1 MLNEVKHLSETP
13 MCKELR
19 VTGNIRDTA
28 APELPLEAVVTYPL
42 PGMAVPGAIA
52 WSPDD
57 RLITYLHSP
66 DRGLTRQLY
75 AFDTHTGQR
84 RLLLAPADGG
94 ATEENISLE
103 EQLRRERMRQRELG
117 VTQYAWARQSNRIL
131 VPLRGDI
138 YVQDGPD
145 APLRKI
151 VDSGGVPALNPH
163 FSPDGSLV
171 AYVQDS
177 ELYVVSADGGSPRQL
192 TSGARGTGKT
202 HGLAEY
208 VAQEEMARREGFWWS
223 HDGEWLAF
231 EEADETHIPIYR
243 IVHQGKDATGEGAQE
258 DHRYPFA
265 GAPNAKVRLGV
276 VPVNTADGP
285 GEPIW
290 MDLGADEDIYLARV
304 QWLPDG
310 SLSAQIENRAQ
321 TRLDLVQFDPS
332 SGERR
337 DLLRDESDVW
347 INLHQ
352 IFRPLRAG
360 QYAGGFIWAS
370 ERDGF
375 QHLYLYDRERRLA
388 RQLTSGDWMV
398 DALAGVDEASGT
410 VYFTGTRE
418 SPLETHLYAVSLEGG
433 EPRKITAEAGKH
445 AVVLDHACTRYVDTF
460 DSLTQ
465 PPAVTL
471 RALTDGALLA
481 TIFDERD
488 PRVDALAL
496 APPELVT
503 LHSRDGATLHGAI
516 FRPPA
521 RFGPGPYPTLVQVY
535 GGPHAQ
541 TVTDSWTL
549 TIAMR
554 AQYLRSQGFL
564 VFLLDNRGSAR
575 RGLAFEGALKHN
587 MGHVEVDDQVDG
599 VRWLAARGLAD
610 PARVG
615 IYGWSYGGYMAVISL
630 ARAPETFKVA
640 VAGAPVT
647 HWDGYDTHYTERYMG
662 TPESNSGGYAESSVL
677 AHVGNITGKLMLIHG
692 LIDENVHFRHTARLI
707 NALIKARKRY
717 DLFLFPDERHM
728 PRGLADR
735 IYMEERIRDYFV
747 EHL

>member
-1 MLNEVKHLSETP
+1 MSL
-13 MCKELR
+13 
-19 VTGNIRDTA
+19 VTDNTKDTVV
-28 APELPLEAVVTYPL
+28 PELSLESVVTYPL
-42 PGMAVPGAIA
+42 PGMAIPGAIA

-57 RLITYLHSP
+57 RLITYLYSP

-75 AFDTHTGQR
+75 AFDPASGER

-103 EQLRRERMRQRELG
+103 ERLRRERLRQRELG
-117 VTQYAWARQSNRIL
+117 VTQYAWARRANRIL

-138 YVQDGPD
+138 YVQDGLD

-151 VDSGGVPALNPH
+151 VDSNGVPAQGPRL
-163 FSPDGSLV
+163 SPDGASV

-177 ELYVVSADGGSPRQL
+177 ELYVVSADGPSTSSGDAGAPRQL
-192 TSGARGTGKT
+192 TSGARGTGVT

-208 VAQEEMARREGFWWS
+208 VAQEEMDRRAGFWWS
-223 HDGEWLAF
+223 PDGAWLAF

-243 IVHQGKDATGEGAQE
+243 IVHQGKDATGDRAQE

-265 GAPNAKVRLGV
+265 GAPNARVRLGV
-276 VPVNTADGP
+276 VPAAG
-285 GEPIW
+285 GEPVW

-310 SLSAQIENRAQ
+310 GLSAQIENRAQ
-321 TRLDLVQFDPS
+321 TTL
-332 SGERR
+332 
-337 DLLRDESDVW
+337 DLLRFEPRTGERSALLQETSDVW

-352 IFRPLRAG
+352 IFRPLRRGDHAG
-360 QYAGGFIWAS
+360 CFIWAS

-375 QHLYLYDRERRLA
+375 QHLYLYDRDGGLI
-388 RQLTSGDWMV
+388 RQLTRGEWMV
-398 DALAGVDEASGT
+398 DSLAGVDEARGL
-410 VYFTGTRE
+410 VYFTATRE
-418 SPLETHLYAVSLEGG
+418 SPLETHLYAISLDGG
-433 EPRKITAEAGKH
+433 EPRKITAAPGKH
-445 AVVLDHACTRYVDTF
+445 AVALDHACARFVDTH
-460 DSLTQ
+460 DSLGQ
-465 PPAVTL
+465 PPTVTL
-471 RALTDGALLA
+471 RALDDGALLA

-488 PRVDALAL
+488 SRVDELAL
-496 APPELVT
+496 EPPELIA
-503 LHSRDGATLHGAI
+503 LPSRDGVTLHGAI

-521 RFGPGPYPTLVQVY
+521 RFGAGPFPTLVQVY

-541 TVTDSWTL
+541 TVTNSWSL

-575 RGLAFEGALKHN
+575 RGLAFEAAIKHN

-599 VRWLAARGLAD
+599 VRWLVAQGLAD
-610 PARVG
+610 ADRVG
-615 IYGWSYGGYMAVISL
+615 IYGWSYGGYMAAIGL

-662 TPESNSGGYAESSVL
+662 TPQSNPQGYTQSSVNS
-677 AHVGNITGKLMLIHG
+677 HVETIAGKLMLIHG

-707 NALIKARKRY
+707 NALIKARKPY

-728 PRGLADR
+728 PRALADR
-735 IYMEERIRDYFV
+735 VYMEERIRDYFV